1 MPVTAQHLPQLT
13 DALVASYRERG
24 FVRIPQI
31 LTAAEVERFR
41 DAVVA
46 YRRRVEQPVDQSV
59 FAQYV
64 DVWRNDETL
73 AQLTRHPALG
83 AAAERLAGVPLRL
96 WHDQV
101 LVKDPHNGAPTEFHQ
116 DQPYWPH
123 SKPRRALSA
132 WVALVDVPTER
143 GCMTFLPGSQSRTDL
158 SAQNLNDHWS
168 LQSMW
173 PESAWAE
180 RVTLPLRAGDCT
192 FHSSFTA
199 HTANPNETDEPRI
212 AHVAI
217 FMDADTTYSGSPH
230 VVTDP
235 LGLSVGATFP
245 DDCFPRVG

>member
-1 MPVTAQHLPQLT
+1 MSVTAQHLPQLT

-46 YRRRVEQPVDQSV
+46 YRRGLDHPVDQPV

-64 DVWRNDETL
+64 DVWRHDETL
-73 AQLTRHPALG
+73 AELTRHPALG
-83 AAAERLAGVPLRL
+83 AAAQRLAGVPMRL

-101 LVKDPHNGAPTEFHQ
+101 LIKDPHNGAPTEFHQ

-123 SKPRRALSA
+123 AQPRRALSA
-132 WVALVDVPTER
+132 WVALVDVPAER
-143 GCMTFLPGSQSRTDL
+143 GCMTFLPGSQRRTDL

-173 PESAWAE
+173 PDSAWAE

-192 FHSSFTA
+192 FHNSYTA
-199 HTANPNETDEPRI
+199 HTASPNETDEPRI
-212 AHVAI
+212 AHVTI

-235 LGLSVGATFP
+235 LGLAVGDTFP
-245 DDCFPRVG
+245 DDRFPRVG